1 MFIKS
6 TFKKGSLRVGE
17 ILIKGKLKKEIV
29 FSTYIC
35 HPCMANNETA
45 APAILALISKWLSKK
60 KRKYSYRI
68 IFSSE
73 TIGTIAYLKKYI
85 HKLNKNAIAGYIVT
99 CFGDGGKF
107 SYIKSKYPYYSLSD
121 KMILNTL
128 KELKIKKKLYS
139 WLDRGSDERQYNS
152 PGINLNFGTLM
163 RTKFLSYKEYHT
175 SLDKINITVSK
186 NSLIKSYIFLK
197 KLILNYEKKIIPLSL
212 IKCEPFLTKKKLYR
226 TNSQNKNSEYTKKL
240 LDIMSFCDGNNT
252 LEDIEKYTN
261 ISIKQIK
268 KILIKLKSLKYIDF

>member
-1 MFIKS
+1 
-6 TFKKGSLRVGE
+6 
-17 ILIKGKLKKEIV
+17 
-29 FSTYIC
+29 
-35 HPCMANNETA
+35 
-45 APAILALISKWLSKK
+45 
-60 KRKYSYRI
+60 
-68 IFSSE
+68 
-73 TIGTIAYLKKYI
+73 
-85 HKLNKNAIAGYIVT
+85 
-99 CFGDGGKF
+99 
-107 SYIKSKYPYYSLSD
+107 
-121 KMILNTL
+121 
-128 KELKIKKKLYS
+128 
-139 WLDRGSDERQYNS
+139 
-152 PGINLNFGTLM
+152 M

-197 KLILNYEKKIIPLSL
+197 KLILNYEKKIIPHSL